1 MIGRLMLGAAAACV
15 LSGGATAA
23 DLPPLAPETRPIR
36 ASGVGL
42 NVSDIERSK
51 AFYTDVLGF
60 KVAARIPAQGPAKE
74 YLLGLTG
81 DIRADSLV
89 VLTAAKPAP
98 GATSFGRI
106 ILVAPSGRALAERA
120 AAAGFPPAKIVEGTN
135 FIRDPDGYAIELY
148 QRPAAAAR

>member
-1 MIGRLMLGAAAACV
+1 MIRGLMLGIAAGGV
-15 LSGGATAA
+15 LSGAALAA
-23 DLPPLAPETRPIR
+23 DLPPLTPETRPIR

-51 AFYTDVLGF
+51 AFYTEVLGF
-60 KVAARIPAQGPAKE
+60 KVGARIPAQGPAKE

-98 GATSFGRI
+98 GATSFGRVV
-106 ILVAPSGRALAERA
+106 LVAPSGRALAERA
-120 AAAGFPPAKIVEGTN
+120 AAAGFPPAKIVDGTN
-135 FIRDPDGYAIELY
+135 FIKDPDGYTIELY
-148 QRPAAAAR
+148 QRPAAPAR